1 MKFIHIFINEF
12 KTKWSTKLL
21 VGVFALV
28 VSSIFASNILLKNEY
43 DLMKNKPKD
52 RFAGYQK
59 MVNQPFKYIV
69 VDSVSLAG
77 DLLFEFSNESSVY
90 MTQILDMP
98 AQLTQNIFISN
109 DTLFVKLNE
118 GNFSQYSDV
127 EKKQLNRK
135 NPFLHVLS
143 PDVQSIS
150 VSNSVVVMDTKNTNG
165 LTINLSNH
173 AHFTMKNKITNLDFC
188 KISLRNFSTFMIEE
202 NISDKKINIKT
213 VEADMRDSSNLYLKH
228 ANIDNFKFNA
238 TQGNTVELSSGT
250 LMNLMKK

>member
-1 MKFIHIFINEF
+1 MKFIHIFIKEF

-21 VGVFALV
+21 VGVLALV
-28 VSSIFASNILLKNEY
+28 VSSIFASNMMLKNEY

-59 MVNQPFKYIV
+59 IVNQPFKYV
-69 VDSVSLAG
+69 VSDSGSLAG
-77 DLLFEFSNESSVY
+77 DILFESSNESSVY
-90 MTQILDMP
+90 MTQFLDAP
-98 AQLTQNIFISN
+98 THLSQNIFVKN

-118 GNFSQYSDV
+118 ANFSQYSDI

-135 NPFLHVLS
+135 NPFLHVLTS
-143 PDVQSIS
+143 DIQSIS
-150 VSNSVVVMDTKNTNG
+150 VSNSVVVMDSKNPNG

-173 AHFTMKNKITNLDFC
+173 AHFTIKNKISNLDFC

-202 NISDKKINIKT
+202 NISNKKINIKT
-213 VEADMRDSSNLYLKH
+213 IEADMRDSSNLYLKH
-228 ANIDNFKFNA
+228 ANIDSFKFNA
-238 TQGNTVELSSGT
+238 TQGNTVELSSAT